1 MLDIVKQW
9 IWYDW
14 IMFFI
19 RLISC
24 FSITFT
30 TVQLEEHLTLSLW
43 IVVFWQ
49 IIAFSVPWICLMLS
63 YRYYLVAEMLLFG
76 GVCLYLTSLFPEAY
90 LTLLMPAFMIA
101 ANSAEK
107 SYRWSAPITIVLL
120 PMLIVLFS
128 HGIDVIKIFSQVG
141 LAYVMGFAFH
151 LLIVNHR
158 QNEIIRKQNSVL
170 EQYLTQM
177 ERVTLLEE
185 RNRLSKDLHD
195 TMGHSYTSIIMG
207 LETLRPDVASQE
219 GEHKLDSLLQL
230 ARRSMEEVRGYLH
243 QMESPQETLPLVH
256 TLRQV
261 AEEFQTHAKVNVRFR
276 AIGEE
281 YLVGKQV
288 KMTLFRCL
296 QESLTNA
303 VRHGQA
309 TDIVVSLH
317 FEPQQT
323 RLEVQD
329 NGYGVE
335 NWKDGFGI
343 TAMKERAAHL
353 QGRVSVYSERGE
365 GTLVTCFV
373 PRLVESADEIIRL
386 FIVDDHSF
394 IRESLRTI
402 LEGQR
407 DLQVVGMAE
416 DGAQALELCEEL
428 EPDLVLMDLEMPN
441 IDGITATKRM
451 KEKWPNIRVLVLST
465 FQDTEKA
472 KEIMRSGADGY
483 LLKSIESRELA
494 ETIRLVHRGGT
505 MIAQD
510 LFHKMLDAQVANE
523 QGNLLVAPKI
533 SEKDENF
540 YGLTKRE
547 LEILQL
553 LSQGMRYKTIASKL
567 YLSDGTVRN
576 YASALYDKLG
586 VRNRDDAIQKAQKE
600 GLL

>member
-1 MLDIVKQW
+1 
-9 IWYDW
+9 
-14 IMFFI
+14 
-19 RLISC
+19 
-24 FSITFT
+24 
-30 TVQLEEHLTLSLW
+30 
-43 IVVFWQ
+43 
-49 IIAFSVPWICLMLS
+49 MLS
-63 YRYYLVAEMLLFG
+63 YRYYLIAEMLLFG

-101 ANSAEK
+101 ANSAQK

-120 PMLIVLFS
+120 PLLILLFS
-128 HGIDVIKIFSQVG
+128 HGIDAIQIISQVG
-141 LAYVMGFAFH
+141 LAYVMGFVFH

-170 EQYLTQM
+170 EQYLTQI

-207 LETLRPDVASQE
+207 LETLRPDVGTEE
-219 GEHKLDSLLQL
+219 GGQKLDSLLQL
-230 ARRSMEEVRGYLH
+230 ARKSMEEVRGYLH
-243 QMESPQETLPLVH
+243 QMESPQETLPLVY

-261 AEEFQTHAKVNVRFR
+261 AEEFQTHANVNVRFR

-281 YLVGKQV
+281 YPVAKQV

-309 TDIVVSLH
+309 TDIVVSLQ

-329 NGYGVE
+329 NGHGVE

-353 QGRVSVYSERGE
+353 QGRVSVYAERGE

-373 PRLVESADEIIRL
+373 PRLVESADEMIRL
-386 FIVDDHSF
+386 IIADDHSF
-394 IRESLRTI
+394 IRESLCTI

-407 DLQVVGMAE
+407 DLQVLGMAE

-428 EPDLVLMDLEMPN
+428 EPDLVLLDLEMPN
-441 IDGITATKRM
+441 MDGITATKRM

-510 LFHKMLDAQVANE
+510 LFHKMLDAQPVNE
-523 QGNLLVAPKI
+523 QGDLLVAPKI
-533 SEKDENF
+533 SQKNENH

-547 LEILQL
+547 QEILQM
-553 LSQGMRYKTIASKL
+553 LSKGMRYKTIASKL

-586 VRNRDDAIQKAQKE
+586 VRNRDDAIQKAQEE

>member
-9 IWYDW
+9 AWYDW
-14 IMFFI
+14 VMFFL
-19 RLISC
+19 RLIVC
-24 FSITFT
+24 FSLTVT
-30 TVQLEEHLTLSLW
+30 TVTFGEYLTLPLW
-43 IVVFWQ
+43 LVILWEMMV
-49 IIAFSVPWICLMLS
+49 FSVPWICLMLS
-63 YRYYLVAEMLLFG
+63 YRYYLIAEMLLFG
-76 GVCLYLTSLFPEAY
+76 GLSIYLTSMFPEAY
-90 LTLLMPAFMIA
+90 LTLLMPAFLIA

-107 SYRWSAPITIVLL
+107 SYRWAAPITIVFL
-120 PMLIVLFS
+120 PLLIVLFS
-128 HGIDVIKIFSQVG
+128 REIDVFVIFPQVG
-141 LAYVMGFAFH
+141 LAYVIGFAFH

-170 EQYLTQM
+170 EQYLTQI

-185 RNRLSKDLHD
+185 RDRLSKDLHD
-195 TMGHSYTSIIMG
+195 TMGHSYVSIIMG
-207 LETLRPDVASQE
+207 METLRQDIASQE
-219 GEHKLDSLLQL
+219 GLQKLESLLQL
-230 ARRSMEEVRGYLH
+230 ARKGMKEVRGYLH
-243 QMESPQETLPLVH
+243 QMGSPQETLPLGH
-256 TLRQV
+256 SLRQL

-281 YLVGKQV
+281 YPVGKQV

-303 VRHGQA
+303 VRHGHA

-317 FEPQQT
+317 FEQQQT

-329 NGYGVE
+329 NGHGVE
-335 NWKDGFGI
+335 NWEDGFGI
-343 TAMKERAAHL
+343 TTMKERAAHL

-365 GTLVTCFV
+365 GTLVTCLV
-373 PRLVESADEIIRL
+373 PRMVESADEIIRL

-394 IRESLRTI
+394 IRESLRSI

-407 DLQVVGMAE
+407 DLRVVGVAE
-416 DGAQALELCEEL
+416 DGAQAVELCEEL

-441 IDGITATKRM
+441 MDGITATKRI
-451 KEKWPNIRVLVLST
+451 KEKWPGIRVLVLST

-510 LFHKMLDAQVANE
+510 LFHKMLDAQPVNE
-523 QGNLLVAPKI
+523 QADLLGAPKL
-533 SEKDENF
+533 SEKDENA

-547 LEILQL
+547 QEILQM

-586 VRNRDDAIQKAQKE
+586 VRNRDDAVQKGKKE

>member
-1 MLDIVKQW
+1 MLDIVKKW
-9 IWYDW
+9 AWYDW
-14 IMFFI
+14 VMLIL
-19 RLISC
+19 RLLSC
-24 FSITFT
+24 ISITLT
-30 TVQLEEHLTLSLW
+30 TIQLEDYLTLPLSILILW
-43 IVVFWQ
+43 GIMT
-49 IIAFSVPWICLMLS
+49 FSVPWICLMLN
-63 YRYYLVAEMLLFG
+63 YRYYLIAEMLLFG
-76 GVCLYLTSLFPEAY
+76 GLSLYLASLFPEAY
-90 LTLLMPAFMIA
+90 LTLLTPAFLIA
-101 ANSAEK
+101 ANSAKK
-107 SYRWSAPITIVLL
+107 SYRWSAPITIVFL
-120 PMLIVLFS
+120 PLLIVLFS
-128 HGIDVIKIFSQVG
+128 REIDVFEIFPQVA
-141 LAYVMGFAFH
+141 LAYVLGFAFH

-170 EQYLTQM
+170 EQYLTQI

-185 RNRLSKDLHD
+185 RDRLSKDLHD
-195 TMGHSYTSIIMG
+195 TLGHSYVSIIMG
-207 LETLRPDVASQE
+207 LETLRQDVVSQE
-219 GEHKLDSLLQL
+219 GTEKLDSLLRL
-230 ARRSMEEVRGYLH
+230 ARNGMKEVRGYLH
-243 QMESPQETLPLVH
+243 QMGAPQETLPLVH
-256 TLRQV
+256 TLRQL

-276 AIGEE
+276 EIGEE
-281 YLVGKQV
+281 YPVGKQV

-329 NGYGVE
+329 NGHGVE
-335 NWKDGFGI
+335 SWKDGFGI
-343 TAMKERAAHL
+343 TTMKERAAHL

-365 GTLVTCFV
+365 GTLITCFV
-373 PRLVESADEIIRL
+373 PRMVESTDEVIRL

-394 IRESLRTI
+394 IRESLRSI
-402 LEGQR
+402 IEGQR
-407 DLQVVGMAE
+407 DLSVVGMAE
-416 DGAQALELCEEL
+416 DGAQAVKLCEEL

-441 IDGITATKRM
+441 MDGITATKRI
-451 KEKWPNIRVLVLST
+451 KEKWPGIRVLVLST

-483 LLKSIESRELA
+483 VIKSIESRELA

-510 LFHKMLDAQVANE
+510 LFHKMLDAQPVNE
-523 QGNLLVAPKI
+523 QEDLLHTPKL
-533 SEKDENF
+533 SEKDENL
-540 YGLTKRE
+540 YGITKRE
-547 LEILQL
+547 REILQM
-553 LSQGMRYKTIASKL
+553 LSQGMRYKTIAAKL

-586 VRNRDDAIQKAQKE
+586 VRNREEAVQKGQME

>member
-9 IWYDW
+9 AWYDW
-14 IMFFI
+14 VMLFI
-19 RLISC
+19 RLISSC
-24 FSITFT
+24 SIIVA
-30 TVQLEEHLTLSLW
+30 TVELKDYLTLPVWSVVLW
-43 IVVFWQ
+43 EIMV
-49 IIAFSVPWICLMLS
+49 FSVPWICLMLS
-63 YRYYLVAEMLLFG
+63 YRYYLIAEMLLFG
-76 GVCLYLTSLFPEAY
+76 GVSLYLTSLFPEAY
-90 LTLLMPAFMIA
+90 LSFMTPAFLIA

-107 SYRWSAPITIVLL
+107 SYRWSAPMTIVLL
-120 PMLIVLFS
+120 PLLIVLFS
-128 HGIDVIKIFSQVG
+128 RDIDVLEIFPQVG
-141 LAYVMGFAFH
+141 LAYAMGFAFH

-170 EQYLTQM
+170 EQYLTQI

-185 RNRLSKDLHD
+185 RGRLSKDLHD

-207 LETLRPDVASQE
+207 LETLRPDVATQE
-219 GEHKLDSLLQL
+219 GTHKLDSLLQL
-230 ARRSMEEVRGYLH
+230 ARKSMEDVRGYLH

-261 AEEFQTHAKVNVRFR
+261 TEEFQTHASVNVRFR

-281 YLVGKQV
+281 YPVGKQV
-288 KMTLFRCL
+288 KMTLLRCL

-329 NGYGVE
+329 NGHGVE

-353 QGRVSVYSERGE
+353 QGRVSIYSERGE

-373 PRLVESADEIIRL
+373 PRLVESDDEIIRL

-394 IRESLRTI
+394 IRDSLRTI

-407 DLQVVGMAE
+407 DLRVVGMAE
-416 DGAQALELCEEL
+416 DGAEALERCEEL

-441 IDGITATKRM
+441 MDGITATKRM
-451 KEKWPNIRVLVLST
+451 KEIWPGIRVLVLST

-510 LFHKMLDAQVANE
+510 LFHKVLDAQPVNE
-523 QGNLLVAPKI
+523 QEDLPVASEI
-533 SEKDENF
+533 SGKDENF

-547 LEILQL
+547 LEILQM

-586 VRNRDDAIQKAQKE
+586 VRNRDDAIEKGKKE

>member
-9 IWYDW
+9 AWYDW
-14 IMFFI
+14 VMLFI

-24 FSITFT
+24 FSLTVT
-30 TVQLEEHLTLSLW
+30 TLQLEDHLTLPLW
-43 IVVFWQ
+43 TVVFWE

-63 YRYYLVAEMLLFG
+63 YRYYLIAEMLLFG
-76 GVCLYLTSLFPEAY
+76 GVSLYLTSLFPEAY
-90 LTLLMPAFMIA
+90 LTFLTPAFLIA
-101 ANSAEK
+101 THSAEK
-107 SYRWSAPITIVLL
+107 SYRWSAPMTIGLL
-120 PMLIVLFS
+120 PLLIFLFS
-128 HGIDVIKIFSQVG
+128 REIDVLEIFPQVG
-141 LAYVMGFAFH
+141 LAYVMGFSFH

-170 EQYLTQM
+170 EQYLSQM

-207 LETLRPDVASQE
+207 LETLRTDVATQ
-219 GEHKLDSLLQL
+219 GGAQKLDSLLQL
-230 ARRSMEEVRGYLH
+230 ARTSMEEVRGYLH
-243 QMESPQETLPLVH
+243 QMESPQESLPLVH

-261 AEEFQTHAKVNVRFR
+261 SEEFQTHAKVNVRFR

-281 YLVGKQV
+281 YPVGKQV

-329 NGYGVE
+329 NGCGEE
-335 NWKDGFGI
+335 NWKNGFGI

-373 PRLVESADEIIRL
+373 PRLVESTEEIIRL
-386 FIVDDHSF
+386 LIVDDHSF

-407 DLQVVGMAE
+407 ELQVVGMAE
-416 DGAQALELCEEL
+416 DGAQALKLCEEL

-441 IDGITATKRM
+441 MDGITTTKRM
-451 KEKWPNIRVLVLST
+451 KEKWPDIRVLVLST

-483 LLKSIESRELA
+483 LLKSMESRELA

-510 LFHKMLDAQVANE
+510 LFHKMLDAQQVNE
-523 QGNLLVAPKI
+523 QDDFLVAPKI
-533 SEKDENF
+533 REN
-540 YGLTKRE
+540 GLTKRE
-547 LEILQL
+547 LEILQM
-553 LSQGMRYKTIASKL
+553 LSQGMRYKMIASKL

-576 YASALYDKLG
+576 YASTLYDKLG
-586 VRNRDDAIQKAQKE
+586 VRNRDEAVQKGQKE

>member
-9 IWYDW
+9 AWYDW
-14 IMFFI
+14 VMLFI

-24 FSITFT
+24 FSITAT
-30 TVQLEEHLTLSLW
+30 TIQMEDYLTLPLW
-43 IVVFWQ
+43 VVIFWGIIV
-49 IIAFSVPWICLMLS
+49 FSVPWICLMLS
-63 YRYYLVAEMLLFG
+63 YRYYLIAEMLLFG
-76 GVCLYLTSLFPEAY
+76 GLSLYLTSMFPEAY
-90 LTLLMPAFMIA
+90 LTLLTPAFLIA

-107 SYRWSAPITIVLL
+107 SYRWSAPITIVFL
-120 PMLIVLFS
+120 PLLIVLFS
-128 HGIDVIKIFSQVG
+128 REIDVFEIFPQIG
-141 LAYVMGFAFH
+141 LAYVLGFAFH

-170 EQYLTQM
+170 EQYLTQI

-185 RNRLSKDLHD
+185 RDRLSKDLHD
-195 TMGHSYTSIIMG
+195 TMGHSYVSIIMG

-219 GEHKLDSLLQL
+219 GTEKLDSLLQL
-230 ARRSMEEVRGYLH
+230 ARKGMKEVRGYLH
-243 QMESPQETLPLVH
+243 QMGSPQDTLPLVH
-256 TLRQV
+256 SLRQLG
-261 AEEFQTHAKVNVRFR
+261 EEFQTHAKVNVRFR

-281 YLVGKQV
+281 YPVGKQV

-309 TDIVVSLH
+309 TDIVVSLY

-329 NGYGVE
+329 NGHGME

-343 TAMKERAAHL
+343 TTMKERAAHL

-365 GTLVTCFV
+365 GTIITCFV

-407 DLQVVGMAE
+407 DLRVVGMAE
-416 DGAQALELCEEL
+416 DGAQAVELCEEL

-441 IDGITATKRM
+441 MDGIAATKRI
-451 KEKWPNIRVLVLST
+451 KEKWPGIRVLVLST

-510 LFHKMLDAQVANE
+510 LLHKMLDAQSANE
-523 QGNLLVAPKI
+523 QEELLDAPNI
-533 SEKDENF
+533 SEKDENS

-547 LEILQL
+547 REILQM

-586 VRNRDDAIQKAQKE
+586 VRNRDEALQKGKKE

>member
-9 IWYDW
+9 AWYDW
-14 IMFFI
+14 VMFFI
-19 RLISC
+19 RLFICS
-24 FSITFT
+24 SLTITTIQF
-30 TVQLEEHLTLSLW
+30 ENYLTLPLW
-43 IVVFWQ
+43 IVVLWG
-49 IIAFSVPWICLMLS
+49 IMAFSIPWICLMLS
-63 YRYYLVAEMLLFG
+63 YRYYLIAEMLLFG
-76 GVCLYLTSLFPEAY
+76 GLSLYLTSLFPEAY
-90 LTLLMPAFMIA
+90 LTFLTPAFLIA

-107 SYRWSAPITIVLL
+107 SYRWSAPITIGLL
-120 PMLIVLFS
+120 PLLMMLFS
-128 HGIDVIKIFSQVG
+128 REIDVWGISLQVG
-141 LAYVMGFAFH
+141 LAYLIGFAFH

-170 EQYLTQM
+170 EQYLTQI

-207 LETLRPDVASQE
+207 LETLRPEVASQE
-219 GEHKLDSLLQL
+219 GEQKLESLMKL
-230 ARRSMEEVRGYLH
+230 ARKSMEEVRGYLH

-281 YLVGKQV
+281 YPVGKQV

-329 NGYGVE
+329 NGHGVE

-343 TAMKERAAHL
+343 TAMRERAAHL

-373 PRLVESADEIIRL
+373 PRLIESADEIIRL

-402 LEGQR
+402 LESQR

-441 IDGITATKRM
+441 MDGITATKRL
-451 KEKWPNIRVLVLST
+451 KEKWPDIRVLVLST

-510 LFHKMLDAQVANE
+510 LFHKMLDAQPVNE
-523 QGNLLVAPKI
+523 QEELLVASQI
-533 SEKDENF
+533 SGKDDNF

-547 LEILQL
+547 REILQM
-553 LSQGMRYKTIASKL
+553 LSQGMRYKTIAAKL

-586 VRNRDDAIQKAQKE
+586 VRNRDDAIQKAQEE

>member
-1 MLDIVKQW
+1 MLDIVKRW
-9 IWYDW
+9 AWYDW
-14 IMFFI
+14 VMLIL
-19 RLISC
+19 RLLSC
-24 FSITFT
+24 ISITFT
-30 TVQLEEHLTLSLW
+30 TIQLADYLTLPLSILILW
-43 IVVFWQ
+43 QVIT
-49 IIAFSVPWICLMLS
+49 FSVPWICLMLS
-63 YRYYLVAEMLLFG
+63 YRYYLIAEMLLFG
-76 GVCLYLTSLFPEAY
+76 GLSLYLASLFPEAY
-90 LTLLMPAFMIA
+90 LTFMTPAFLIA

-107 SYRWSAPITIVLL
+107 AYRWTAPITIVGFPLL
-120 PMLIVLFS
+120 MMLS
-128 HGIDVIKIFSQVG
+128 SQGIEEIKIFPEVA
-141 LAYVMGFAFH
+141 LAYVIGFAFH

-158 QNEIIRKQNSVL
+158 QNEMIRKQNSVL
-170 EQYLTQM
+170 EQYLTQI

-185 RNRLSKDLHD
+185 RDRLSKDLHD
-195 TMGHSYTSIIMG
+195 TLGHSYVSLIMG
-207 LETLRPDVASQE
+207 METLRHDVVSRE
-219 GEHKLDSLLQL
+219 GTEKLDALLQL
-230 ARRSMEEVRGYLH
+230 ARNGMKEVRGYLH
-243 QMESPQETLPLVH
+243 QMGSPQETLPLVH
-256 TLRQV
+256 TLRHL

-276 AIGEE
+276 EIGEE
-281 YLVGKQV
+281 YPVGKQV

-329 NGYGVE
+329 NGHGVE

-343 TAMKERAAHL
+343 TTMKERAAHL

-365 GTLVTCFV
+365 GTLITCFV
-373 PRLVESADEIIRL
+373 PRLVESTDEIIRL

-394 IRESLRTI
+394 IRESLRSI
-402 LEGQR
+402 IEGQR
-407 DLQVVGMAE
+407 DLRVVGMAE
-416 DGAQALELCEEL
+416 DGAQAVELCEEL

-441 IDGITATKRM
+441 MDGIMATKRI
-451 KEKWPNIRVLVLST
+451 KEKWPGIRVLVLST

-483 LLKSIESRELA
+483 VLKSIESRELA

-505 MIAQD
+505 MIAHD
-510 LFHKMLDAQVANE
+510 LFHKMLDAQSVNE
-523 QGNLLVAPKI
+523 QEDLRDARKI
-533 SEKDENF
+533 SGKDES
-540 YGLTKRE
+540 YYDLTKRE
-547 LEILQL
+547 REILQM
-553 LSQGMRYKTIASKL
+553 LSQGMRYKTIAAKL

-586 VRNRDDAIQKAQKE
+586 VRNRDEAVQKGQME

>member
-9 IWYDW
+9 VWYDW
-14 IMFFI
+14 VMLFL
-19 RLISC
+19 RLLSC
-24 FSITFT
+24 FSLTVT
-30 TVQLEEHLTLSLW
+30 TIQLEDSLTLPLW
-43 IVVFWQ
+43 IVILWEIMV
-49 IIAFSVPWICLMLS
+49 FSVPWFCLLLN
-63 YRYYLVAEMLLFG
+63 YRYYLIAEMLLFG
-76 GVCLYLTSLFPEAY
+76 GLSIYLTSMFPEAY
-90 LTLLMPAFMIA
+90 LTFLMPAFLIA

-107 SYRWSAPITIVLL
+107 SYRWSAPITIVFIPLL
-120 PMLIVLFS
+120 IMFFLREM
-128 HGIDVIKIFSQVG
+128 DVIEIFPQVG
-141 LAYVMGFAFH
+141 LAYVVGFAFH

-170 EQYLTQM
+170 KQYLTQI

-185 RNRLSKDLHD
+185 RDRLSKDLHD
-195 TMGHSYTSIIMG
+195 TIGHSYVSIIMG
-207 LETLRPDVASQE
+207 LETLRQDVVSQE
-219 GEHKLDSLLQL
+219 GTQKLDSLLKL
-230 ARRSMEEVRGYLH
+230 ARNGMKEVRGYLH
-243 QMESPQETLPLVH
+243 EMGSPQETLPLVH
-256 TLRQV
+256 SLRQL

-281 YLVGKQV
+281 YPVGKQV

-296 QESLTNA
+296 QESLTNG

-317 FEPQQT
+317 FEQQQT

-329 NGYGVE
+329 NGHGVE

-343 TAMKERAAHL
+343 TTMKERAAQL
-353 QGRVSVYSERGE
+353 QGRVSIYSERGE
-365 GTLVTCFV
+365 GTLITCFV
-373 PRLVESADEIIRL
+373 PRLIESTDEIIRL

-394 IRESLRTI
+394 IRDSLRTI
-402 LEGQR
+402 LERQR
-407 DLQVVGMAE
+407 DLLVVGTAE
-416 DGAQALELCEEL
+416 DGAQAVELCEEL

-441 IDGITATKRM
+441 MDGITATKRI
-451 KEKWPNIRVLVLST
+451 KEKWPGIRVLVLST

-510 LFHKMLDAQVANE
+510 LFHKMLEAQPVTE
-523 QGNLLVAPKI
+523 QEDLLVAR
-533 SEKDENF
+533 EKDENS

-547 LEILQL
+547 QEILQM

-586 VRNRDDAIQKAQKE
+586 VRNREDAVQKGKRE

>member
-1 MLDIVKQW
+1 
-9 IWYDW
+9 
-14 IMFFI
+14 
-19 RLISC
+19 
-24 FSITFT
+24 
-30 TVQLEEHLTLSLW
+30 
-43 IVVFWQ
+43 
-49 IIAFSVPWICLMLS
+49 
-63 YRYYLVAEMLLFG
+63 
-76 GVCLYLTSLFPEAY
+76 
-90 LTLLMPAFMIA
+90 
-101 ANSAEK
+101 
-107 SYRWSAPITIVLL
+107 
-120 PMLIVLFS
+120 
-128 HGIDVIKIFSQVG
+128 
-141 LAYVMGFAFH
+141 
-151 LLIVNHR
+151 
-158 QNEIIRKQNSVL
+158 
-170 EQYLTQM
+170 
-177 ERVTLLEE
+177 
-185 RNRLSKDLHD
+185 
-195 TMGHSYTSIIMG
+195 
-207 LETLRPDVASQE
+207 
-219 GEHKLDSLLQL
+219 
-230 ARRSMEEVRGYLH
+230 
-243 QMESPQETLPLVH
+243 MESPQESLPLVH

-261 AEEFQTHAKVNVRFR
+261 SEEFQTHAKVNVRFR

-281 YLVGKQV
+281 YPVGKQV

-329 NGYGVE
+329 NGRGEE
-335 NWKDGFGI
+335 NWKNGFGI

-373 PRLVESADEIIRL
+373 PRLVESTEEIIRL
-386 FIVDDHSF
+386 LIVDDHSF

-407 DLQVVGMAE
+407 ELQVVGMAE
-416 DGAQALELCEEL
+416 DGAQALKLCEEL

-441 IDGITATKRM
+441 MDGITTTKRM
-451 KEKWPNIRVLVLST
+451 KEKWPDIRVLVLST

-483 LLKSIESRELA
+483 LLKSMESRELA

-510 LFHKMLDAQVANE
+510 LFHKMLDAQQVNE
-523 QGNLLVAPKI
+523 QDDFLVAPKI
-533 SEKDENF
+533 REN
-540 YGLTKRE
+540 GLTKRE
-547 LEILQL
+547 LEILQM
-553 LSQGMRYKTIASKL
+553 LSQGMRYKMIASKL

-576 YASALYDKLG
+576 YASTLYDKLG
-586 VRNRDDAIQKAQKE
+586 VRNRDEAVQKGQKE

>member
-9 IWYDW
+9 VWYDW
-14 IMFFI
+14 VLLFL
-19 RLISC
+19 RLITC
-24 FSITFT
+24 FSL
-30 TVQLEEHLTLSLW
+30 TVKIVEVGDHLTLPLW
-43 IVVFWQ
+43 IVLFWE
-49 IIAFSVPWICLMLS
+49 IMAFSVPWICLLLS
-63 YRYYLVAEMLLFG
+63 YRYYLITEMLLFG
-76 GVCLYLTSLFPEAY
+76 GVCLYLTSLFPEAN
-90 LTLLMPAFMIA
+90 LTFLMPAFMIA

-107 SYRWSAPITIVLL
+107 SYRWSAPITIVFL

-128 HGIDVIKIFSQVG
+128 HGIEAIQIISQVG
-141 LAYVMGFAFH
+141 IAYLMGFAFH

-170 EQYLTQM
+170 EQYLTQI

-207 LETLRPDVASQE
+207 LETLRPDVATQE
-219 GEHKLDSLLQL
+219 GEQKLDSLLQL
-230 ARRSMEEVRGYLH
+230 ARKSMEEVRGYLH

-261 AEEFQTHAKVNVRFR
+261 AEEFQTHANVNVRFR
-276 AIGEE
+276 AIGDE
-281 YLVGKQV
+281 YPVAKQV
-288 KMTLFRCL
+288 KMTMFRCL
-296 QESLTNA
+296 QESMTNA

-329 NGYGVE
+329 NGHGVE

-353 QGRVSVYSERGE
+353 QGRVSIYSERGE

-373 PRLVESADEIIRL
+373 PRLVESADETIRL
-386 FIVDDHSF
+386 LIVDDHSF

-428 EPDLVLMDLEMPN
+428 EPNLVLMDLEMPN
-441 IDGITATKRM
+441 MDGITATKRM
-451 KEKWPNIRVLVLST
+451 KEKWPGIRVLVLST

-510 LFHKMLDAQVANE
+510 LFHKMLDAPVNE
-523 QGNLLVAPKI
+523 HEELHVVPKTG
-533 SEKDENF
+533 EKDENY

-547 LEILQL
+547 QEILQM
-553 LSQGMRYKTIASKL
+553 LSKGMRYKTIASKL

-586 VRNRDDAIQKAQKE
+586 VRNRDDAIQKAQEE

>member
-14 IMFFI
+14 VMLFM

-30 TVQLEEHLTLSLW
+30 TVQLENHLTLSLW
-43 IVVFWQ
+43 VVVFWE

-63 YRYYLVAEMLLFG
+63 YRYYLFAEMLLFG
-76 GVCLYLTSLFPEAY
+76 SVCLYLTSLFPEAY
-90 LTLLMPAFMIA
+90 LTFLTPAFMIA

-107 SYRWSAPITIVLL
+107 SYRWSAPITIILL

-128 HGIDVIKIFSQVG
+128 HGIEAIQIISQVG
-141 LAYVMGFAFH
+141 IAYLIGFAFH

-158 QNEIIRKQNSVL
+158 QNEIIRKQNCVL
-170 EQYLTQM
+170 EQYLTQI

-207 LETLRPDVASQE
+207 LETLRPDVGTEE
-219 GEHKLDSLLQL
+219 GEQKLDSLMKL
-230 ARRSMEEVRGYLH
+230 ARKSMEEVRGYLH

-261 AEEFQTHAKVNVRFR
+261 AEEFQKHAKVNVRFR

-281 YLVGKQV
+281 YPVGKQV

-329 NGYGVE
+329 NGHGVE

-343 TAMKERAAHL
+343 TAMRERAAHL

-373 PRLVESADEIIRL
+373 PRLIESADEIIRL

-402 LEGQR
+402 LESQR

-416 DGAQALELCEEL
+416 DGAQAIELCEEL

-441 IDGITATKRM
+441 MDGITATKRM
-451 KEKWPNIRVLVLST
+451 KEKWPDIRILVLST

-510 LFHKMLDAQVANE
+510 LFHKMLDAQPVNE
-523 QGNLLVAPKI
+523 QEELLVASQI
-533 SEKDENF
+533 SGKDDNF

-547 LEILQL
+547 REILQM
-553 LSQGMRYKTIASKL
+553 LSQGMRYKTIAAKL

-576 YASALYDKLG
+576 YASALYDKLS
-586 VRNRDDAIQKAQKE
+586 VRNRDDAIQKAQEE